1 LNHWCKKN
9 ELMNEEIIIV
19 EEIED
24 DKKEKNHDNTLYY
37 IMVDIIG
44 IYVSF
49 LIIGIINE
57 KM

>member
-1 LNHWCKKN
+1 LIHWCKKN